1 MSLVPSGSEA
11 GAGEAR
17 LEPASRG
24 SRGPS
29 EDTLLQGQKREERL
43 GVHVL

>member
-1 MSLVPSGSEA
+1 MVPSGSEA

-17 LEPASRG
+17 LEPASHG

-29 EDTLLQGQKREERL
+29 GDTLLQGQKQEEWL